1 VHRQQLEERTVRAV
15 SIDHRCAHARTPCSL
30 LQEDEALEA
39 LRLVAAALATAKL
52 RHLNLSDN
60 ALGEKGVRAA
70 AAALQPVSSTWC
82 QTATACATHQLPQ
95 AGHAAQFAV
104 VDDHHNSHGVAVVA
118 ANPLW

>member
-1 VHRQQLEERTVRAV
+1 V
-15 SIDHRCAHARTPCSL
+15 

-82 QTATACATHQLPQ
+82 HTATAVTPATLRPACCAI
-95 AGHAAQFAV
+95 AAA
-104 VDDHHNSHGVAVVA
+104 DG
-118 ANPLW
+118 

>member
-1 VHRQQLEERTVRAV
+1 M
-15 SIDHRCAHARTPCSL
+15 P
-30 LQEDEALEA
+30 QEDEALEA

-82 QTATACATHQLPQ
+82 HKATAGDTSHLT
-95 AGHAAQFAV
+95 AGMLR
-104 VDDHHNSHGVAVVA
+104 NCCR
-118 ANPLW
+118 